1 MGGSVTASTTRS
13 NPLNRLPL
21 TKKKETGSL
30 SAQTDPEE
38 GRLIAREKRLAAL
51 VASAYRQIPKQAIYD
66 AIESRDYQAYAV
78 QVISALE
85 LWVDDFQEVI
95 LEQLN
100 ESGEFSAAKLASQ
113 LTSSIATVKKAE
125 TSGQSAIVG
134 FTFDKTSTT
143 ATNYARTSAG
153 QMVTNM
159 ASSQVQAVR
168 EAVTT
173 AYTVGRT
180 PTTLTKDLVAVL
192 QQAKPTTDAAR
203 SVAELLGTNM
213 NGLTVRYEQAV
224 FNRSAQIATDL
235 ANRGITGTKALDKL
249 QKETQAYADRLRKS
263 RASTIARTELIQANN
278 QGRLESMFQAER
290 QGLINSETARKQWV
304 TGRFDVCKI
313 CQTLNGETQ
322 KLRDEFSRGV
332 MTPPAHPNC
341 RCSIN
346 LLTNVETSTP
356 PQAAGT
362 GQPNDPFR
370 TTEPTLTT
378 IGQEL
383 GERPLPG
390 GQPPAPKPAKAPK
403 TPQPPKPAASVA
415 PKPPKPEVID
425 GRSKPKLTPTGRPIK
440 EEIPKFNSPQEA
452 TKWLEERWGVK
463 YDGTTR
469 VMDLGNIKTEAAQE
483 VTRAIDDCFQRFP
496 VVAERIDYFG
506 ADTNLRLPQLN
517 GTTQAV
523 QYKMGNA
530 VGVASADRRF
540 LIFREEF
547 YQRDNWLELT
557 QRFKSIGYW
566 SSSDPAGTIYHE
578 FGHHM
583 HFTIEQFRVNPGA
596 FFSNVPGFK
605 RTYAGQAVIKDPI
618 SEIVRKF
625 LKTTGKDP
633 LTSTKLMNS
642 LSKYCRGDVDEVV
655 AEAIAEAL
663 QTNEL
668 PRALAVK
675 IFDKISEMLTLI
687 H

>member
-21 TKKKETGSL
+21 TKKTGSL

-38 GRLIAREKRLAAL
+38 GRLIAREKQLAAL
-51 VASAYRQIPKQAIYD
+51 VAFAYRQIPKRAIYD
-66 AIESRDYQAYAV
+66 AIETRDYQAYAL

-100 ESGEFSAAKLASQ
+100 EAGEFLAAKLASQ
-113 LTSSIATVKKAE
+113 LTSSVATVKKAE

-192 QQAKPTTDAAR
+192 QQARPTTDAAK
-203 SVAELLGTNM
+203 SVAEHLGTNM

-235 ANRGITGTKALDKL
+235 ANRGITGTKALEKL
-249 QKETQAYADRLRKS
+249 QKDTQAYADRLRKS
-263 RASTIARTELIQANN
+263 RASTIARTELIRANN

-290 QGLINSETARKQWV
+290 QGLINSDTARKQWV
-304 TGRFDVCKI
+304 TGRFDVCQI

-322 KLRDEFSRGV
+322 KLRDDFSRGV

-346 LLTNVETSTP
+346 LLTNVETSKP

-370 TTEPTLTT
+370 TTEPTTTT

-383 GERPLPG
+383 SERPLPG
-390 GQPPAPKPAKAPK
+390 GQPSAPKPAAEPVRRPAPKPAAKL
-403 TPQPPKPAASVA
+403 PKPNPAAERA
-415 PKPPKPEVID
+415 EELRQEINARIKELKPKLREIEENEKILTRYNNRTYDATARSASRRIGEITSEIKPEVAELDELAIERFKILYEPSRPIDLDAQRWANITLEGSSDIIDQKTFKVTTIAPHPEQETAKWQKYRERWVVADKPTLELNQAMRGEIEFTPGLKSRLREAKFLTEPTTTQDFIVSRATELTPSAAAKLVPGELWTSKSFVATQGGRASPYFGLRLSPGRIKVKMEIRVPKGTHVGSVFHGENILRPGDFKIISSELID
-425 GRSKPKLTPTGRPIK
+425 GVL
-440 EEIPKFNSPQEA
+440 N
-452 TKWLEERWGVK
+452 V
-463 YDGTTR
+463 
-469 VMDLGNIKTEAAQE
+469 VM
-483 VTRAIDDCFQRFP
+483 
-496 VVAERIDYFG
+496 
-506 ADTNLRLPQLN
+506 
-517 GTTQAV
+517 
-523 QYKMGNA
+523 
-530 VGVASADRRF
+530 
-540 LIFREEF
+540 
-547 YQRDNWLELT
+547 
-557 QRFKSIGYW
+557 
-566 SSSDPAGTIYHE
+566 
-578 FGHHM
+578 
-583 HFTIEQFRVNPGA
+583 
-596 FFSNVPGFK
+596 
-605 RTYAGQAVIKDPI
+605 
-618 SEIVRKF
+618 
-625 LKTTGKDP
+625 
-633 LTSTKLMNS
+633 
-642 LSKYCRGDVDEVV
+642 
-655 AEAIAEAL
+655 EAI
-663 QTNEL
+663 
-668 PRALAVK
+668 P
-675 IFDKISEMLTLI
+675 
-687 H
+687 